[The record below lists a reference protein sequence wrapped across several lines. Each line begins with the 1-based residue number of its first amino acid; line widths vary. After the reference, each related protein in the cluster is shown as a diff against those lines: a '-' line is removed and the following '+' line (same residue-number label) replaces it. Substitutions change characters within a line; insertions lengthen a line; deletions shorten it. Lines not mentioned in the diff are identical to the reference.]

1 MGFPLC
7 FPSSSV
13 LETISPKVTDSKH
26 GEAFGTNISTD
37 LDPAKG
43 PDSSSVTETNSLPSV
58 STTPPPQDVQAT
70 STLHESTSDVVDGQN
85 SNRPASESSEA
96 TSQVSTKAQEGTN
109 IQKVK
114 SSAASTAPAA
124 SPTPQESFFK
134 AVSRRLQLLE
144 ANSTLSL
151 QYIEEQSRILR
162 EAFSKV
168 EKKQLQKTT
177 TFLEILNNTVLAELQ
192 VFRQQ
197 YDEIWQATVISLDS
211 QRAESQREILAI
223 SARLNILADEVVFQ
237 KRMSIVQSVLLL
249 LCLGLVIFSRVSS
262 AAYIEFPN
270 SRRRASRYPANLVDD
285 SPSSPDS
292 FKGDFRES
300 RDWSHPG
307 RIQEHLDEPS
317 LRVENLD
324 HAPLTPISTY
334 SGSER
339 GGSPM
344 VIDESIPRVEEPAH
358 NDSSVLMAGSLMPNS
373 HRRSFSGWHDVADS
387 SVNLPEFRISQSQE
401 DEFLNQTMNLD
412 VTASR
417 DHMGDGSE
425 ELCGPETAHRTLHK
439 PLPALPPDSS

>member
-1 MGFPLC
+1 M
-7 FPSSSV
+7 SSV

-237 KRMSIVQSVLLL
+237 KR
-249 LCLGLVIFSRVSS
+249 
-262 AAYIEFPN
+262 
-270 SRRRASRYPANLVDD
+270 
-285 SPSSPDS
+285 
-292 FKGDFRES
+292 
-300 RDWSHPG
+300 